1 MINDLNMILQS
12 LAGRVEV
19 QPSQP
24 VTVKI
29 MTYPNQMISIL
40 GAAVS
45 TRILRH
51 CDFSYNVALETPIEG
66 NPYHRLNKNIVELQ
80 YESVYAFENSTGR

>member
-1 MINDLNMILQS
+1 MILQS

-19 QPSQP
+19 QPSQL

-29 MTYPNQMISIL
+29 MTYPNQMISIP

-45 TRILRH
+45 AKILLH
-51 CDFSYNVALETPIEG
+51 CDFSYNVASETPIEG